1 MAVIPDIAPTTRTDL
16 LHDLRDSVDGLADEL
31 VARIVSAEQ
40 DYADAS
46 LLTPEQLR
54 SACRDNLASMLANLD
69 GTAPVRLE
77 SARAAGRMKAEQ
89 GVSLA
94 ALLHAF
100 RLGGRLIWEEL
111 TARSDGHASQ
121 WLLDM
126 AAQVWALVDVYS
138 DAAADAYREAAD
150 TRAREDAEASRR
162 LVRTLFA
169 NHALNP
175 AGVADAVRAFRIPE
189 RGAFLVVSVG
199 DSASCPSADVLR
211 SGLRGVGIESVWD
224 TEVDGRIGLLWASSE
239 SALESALEA
248 ALGEIGA
255 GPVGV
260 SRGFGRPGGIGE
272 AVEQAR
278 QSRRCALDGAG
289 VATRYDS
296 VPVPLLVIRQP
307 DAGQLAARQV
317 LGPLLALPADE
328 QHNLLT
334 TLEAW
339 FAARGSTTAAAAKLH
354 YHRNTVLYRLRRI
367 QDLTGRD
374 FSDPV
379 HAAELY
385 VGLCAHRLLGAGR
398 E

>member
-1 MAVIPDIAPTTRTDL
+1 MVVSPEFAPPTPAEL
-16 LHDLRDSVDGLADEL
+16 LRDMRASVDVLADEL
-31 VARIVSAEQ
+31 VARIVAAEQ

-46 LLTPEQLR
+46 LLTPDELR
-54 SACRDNLASMLANLD
+54 SACWDNLSSMLGNLD
-69 GTAPVRLE
+69 GTAPIRLE
-77 SARAAGRMKAEQ
+77 SARAAGRMKAER

-111 TARSDGHASQ
+111 MARSDGRASR

-126 AAQVWALVDVYS
+126 AEQVWALVDVYS
-138 DAAADAYREAAD
+138 DAAADAYRKAAD
-150 TRAREDAEASRR
+150 TRAREDAEARRR
-162 LVRTLFA
+162 LIRTLFA

-175 AGVADAVRAFRIPE
+175 AGVADAVRAFRIPD
-189 RGAFLVVSVG
+189 RGSFLVVSVR
-199 DSASCPSADVLR
+199 DSVSCPSADALR
-211 SGLRGVGIESVWD
+211 SRLGGVGVDSVWD
-224 TEVDGRIGLLWASSE
+224 TEVDGRLGLLWAPTE
-239 SALESALEA
+239 AALDAALA
-248 ALGEIGA
+248 ALGEIGG
-255 GPVGV
+255 GPVGA
-260 SRGFGRPGGIGE
+260 SRGFARPGGIGE

-278 QSRRCALDGAG
+278 QARSCAPDGAG
-289 VATRYDS
+289 DPTRYDS

-317 LGPLLALPADE
+317 LGPVLALPADE
-328 QHNLLT
+328 QRNLLT

-339 FAARGSTTAAAAKLH
+339 FAARGSTTAAAAELH

-367 QDLTGRD
+367 QELTGRD

>member
-1 MAVIPDIAPTTRTDL
+1 MSVSPEIAPPTPAEL
-16 LHDLRDSVDGLADEL
+16 LHDMRASVDDLADEL
-31 VARIVSAEQ
+31 VARIVAAEQ

-54 SACRDNLASMLANLD
+54 FACWDNLSSMLANLD

-111 TARSDGHASQ
+111 TARSDGRASQ

-150 TRAREDAEASRR
+150 RRAREDAEASRR
-162 LVRTLFA
+162 LIRTLFA

-189 RGAFLVVSVG
+189 RGAFLVVSVR
-199 DSASCPSADVLR
+199 DSSSCPSADALR
-211 SGLRGVGIESVWD
+211 SRVSTVGIDSVWD
-224 TEVDGRIGLLWASSE
+224 TEVDGRIGLLWAPAE
-239 SALESALEA
+239 AALDAALA
-248 ALGEIGA
+248 ALGEIGG

-260 SRGFGRPGGIGE
+260 SRGFGRPGGIGA

-278 QSRRCALDGAG
+278 QARRCAPDGSG
-289 VATRYDS
+289 DPTRYDS

-307 DAGQLAARQV
+307 DAGQLAVRQV
-317 LGPLLALPADE
+317 LGPVLALPADE
-328 QHNLLT
+328 QRSLLT

-339 FAARGSTTAAAAKLH
+339 FAARGSTTAAAAELH

-367 QDLTGRD
+367 QELTGRD

>member
-1 MAVIPDIAPTTRTDL
+1 MSVSPELAPPTPTEL
-16 LHDLRDSVDGLADEL
+16 LHDMRASVDDLADEL
-31 VARIVSAEQ
+31 VARIVAAEQ

-54 SACRDNLASMLANLD
+54 FACWDNLSSMLANLD
-69 GTAPVRLE
+69 GTEPVRLE
-77 SARAAGRMKAEQ
+77 SARTAGRMKAEQ

-111 TARSDGHASQ
+111 TARADGRASQ

-150 TRAREDAEASRR
+150 RRAREDVEASRR
-162 LVRTLFA
+162 LIRMLFA

-189 RGAFLVVSVG
+189 RAAFLVVSVR
-199 DSASCPSADVLR
+199 DSTSCPSADTLR
-211 SGLRGVGIESVWD
+211 SRLTGIGIDSVWD
-224 TEVDGRIGLLWASSE
+224 TEVDGLLGLLWAPTE
-239 SALESALEA
+239 AALDA
-248 ALGEIGA
+248 ALGEMGGA
-255 GPVGV
+255 AIGV
-260 SRGFGRPGGIGE
+260 SRGFARPGGIGE

-278 QSRRCALDGAG
+278 LARSCAPDGVG
-289 VATRYDS
+289 EPTRFDS
-296 VPVPLLVIRQP
+296 VPVSLLVIRQP

-317 LGPLLALPADE
+317 LGPVLALPPDE

-339 FAARGSTTAAAAKLH
+339 FAARGSTAAAAATLH

-367 QDLTGRD
+367 QELTGRD
-374 FSDPV
+374 FVDPV

-385 VGLCAHRLLGAGR
+385 VGLCAHRLLGTGQ

>member
-1 MAVIPDIAPTTRTDL
+1 MVVSPDIASPTPADL
-16 LHDLRDSVDGLADEL
+16 LRDMRASVDELTDEL

-54 SACRDNLASMLANLD
+54 SACRDNLSSMLANLD

-77 SARAAGRMKAEQ
+77 SARDAGRMKAEQ

-111 TARSDGHASQ
+111 MARSDGRASR

-138 DAAADAYREAAD
+138 DAASDAYRVAAD
-150 TRAREDAEASRR
+150 LRAREDAEARR
-162 LVRTLFA
+162 LLVRTLFA
-169 NHALNP
+169 DHGANP
-175 AGVADAVRAFRIPE
+175 PGAADAVRAFRIPD
-189 RGAFLVVSVG
+189 RAAFAVVSIE
-199 DSASCPSADVLR
+199 DAPSCPSAESMQSELR
-211 SGLRGVGIESVWD
+211 AAGVDSVWD
-224 TEVDGRIGLLWASSE
+224 TEVDGRIGLLWAGT
-239 SALESALEA
+239 AA
-248 ALGEIGA
+248 ALDAGVRALGRVGA
-255 GPVGV
+255 GRVGV
-260 SRGFGRPGGIGE
+260 SLDFGRPGEIGE
-272 AVEQAR
+272 AVDQAR
-278 QSRRCALDGAG
+278 QARRCVLDGTAA
-289 VATRYDS
+289 ATRYDS
-296 VPVPLLVIRQP
+296 VPVPLLMIRQP

-317 LGPLLALPADE
+317 LGPVLALPSADRDS
-328 QHNLLT
+328 LLA

-339 FAARGSTTAAAAKLH
+339 FAARGSTTAAAATLH

-367 QDLTGRD
+367 QELTGRD
-374 FSDPV
+374 FADPV

-398 E
+398 D

>member
-1 MAVIPDIAPTTRTDL
+1 MVVSPDIAPPTPADL
-16 LHDLRDSVDGLADEL
+16 LCEMRASVDELTDEL
-31 VARIVSAEQ
+31 VARIVAAEQ

-54 SACRDNLASMLANLD
+54 SACRDNLSSMLANLD

-111 TARSDGHASQ
+111 MARSDGRASR

-138 DAAADAYREAAD
+138 DAASDAYRVAAD
-150 TRAREDAEASRR
+150 VRAREDAEARR
-162 LVRTLFA
+162 LLVRTLFA
-169 NHALNP
+169 DHGANP
-175 AGVADAVRAFRIPE
+175 AGAADAVRAFRIPD
-189 RGAFLVVSVG
+189 RAAFAVVSVE
-199 DSASCPSADVLR
+199 DAPSCPSAEALQSELR
-211 SGLRGVGIESVWD
+211 TAGVDSVWD
-224 TEVDGRIGLLWASSE
+224 TEVDGRIGLLWAGT
-239 SALESALEA
+239 AATLDAGVR
-248 ALGEIGA
+248 ALGRLGA
-255 GPVGV
+255 GRVGV
-260 SRGFGRPGGIGE
+260 SLDFGRPGGIGE
-272 AVEQAR
+272 AVDQAR
-278 QSRRCALDGAG
+278 QARRCVLDGAA
-289 VATRYDS
+289 ATRYDS
-296 VPVPLLVIRQP
+296 VPVPLLMIRQP
-307 DAGQLAARQV
+307 DAGQLVARQV
-317 LGPLLALPADE
+317 LGPVLALPSGDRE
-328 QHNLLT
+328 SLLT

-339 FAARGSTTAAAAKLH
+339 FAARGSTTAAAARLH

-367 QDLTGRD
+367 QELTGRD
-374 FSDPV
+374 FADPV

-398 E
+398 D

>member
-1 MAVIPDIAPTTRTDL
+1 MVVSPELAPPSSVDL
-16 LHDLRDSVDGLADEL
+16 LHDMRASVDELTEEL

-54 SACRDNLASMLANLD
+54 TACRDNLTSMLANLD

-77 SARAAGRMKAEQ
+77 SARAAGRMKADQ
-89 GVSLA
+89 GVPLA

-111 TARSDGHASQ
+111 MARSDGRASQ

-150 TRAREDAEASRR
+150 TRAREDAEARRR
-162 LVRTLFA
+162 LIRTLFA
-169 NHALNP
+169 NQALNP
-175 AGVADAVRAFRIPE
+175 AGAADAVRAFRIPE
-189 RGAFLVVSVG
+189 RGAFLVASVEE
-199 DSASCPSADVLR
+199 SESCPSADSLR
-211 SGLRGVGIESVWD
+211 SELRCVGVESVWD
-224 TEVDGRIGLLWASSE
+224 TEVDGRVGLLWAT
-239 SALESALEA
+239 AAPALEA
-248 ALGEIGA
+248 GLVALGGIGV
-255 GPVGV
+255 GRVGV

-278 QSRRCALDGAG
+278 QARRCALDGA
-289 VATRYDS
+289 VDATRYDS

-307 DAGQLAARQV
+307 DAGQLTARQV
-317 LGPLLALPADE
+317 LGPVLALPADDRE
-328 QHNLLT
+328 SLLS

-339 FAARGSTTAAAAKLH
+339 FAARGSTTAAAARLH

-367 QDLTGRD
+367 QELTGRD

-385 VGLCAHRLLGAGR
+385 VGLCAHRLLGVGR